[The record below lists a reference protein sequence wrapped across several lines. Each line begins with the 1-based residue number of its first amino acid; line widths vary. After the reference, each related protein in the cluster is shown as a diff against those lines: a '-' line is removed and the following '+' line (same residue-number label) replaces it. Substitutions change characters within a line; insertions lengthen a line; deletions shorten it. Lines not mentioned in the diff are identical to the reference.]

1 MTTERKSP
9 AWPQQGMLAAGEEA
23 ETHFIALQ
31 PLGLK
36 KKNKTQRDEI
46 FKSSLFCFTLFNDAL
61 KGTKTWMSLMQV
73 PNISVKLS
81 IQSVVTRRKKN

>member
-9 AWPQQGMLAAGEEA
+9 AWPQWGMLAAGEEA

-36 KKNKTQRDEI
+36 KKTQRDEI

-61 KGTKTWMSLMQV
+61 KGTETWMSLMQV
-73 PNISVKLS
+73 PNISVKPS